1 MQALPSMKKVF
12 LIDEVFAG
20 DPENNEEGYVMSAPK
35 SRYRIKLSEG
45 EAKKMLFWNYYSNS
59 GKKENTR
66 WGTGLFRYM
75 TDQMAVQVLRD
86 IADMKKGTKYEKSA
100 DDLLKYFCS
109 INNIDL
115 TSIGPE
121 VGALKQSE

>member
-1 MQALPSMKKVF
+1 
-12 LIDEVFAG
+12 
-20 DPENNEEGYVMSAPK
+20 
-35 SRYRIKLSEG
+35 
-45 EAKKMLFWNYYSNS
+45 
-59 GKKENTR
+59 
-66 WGTGLFRYM
+66 M